1 MSSPL
6 KSFEKNIESI
16 KMLDNIYKYFSNQLH
31 AIDLSEILRAELV
44 LLVSA
49 FDCYIHDIVKHGMLE
64 IFNGQRETN
73 SKYSDFRIPLSFVQ
87 QIILADN
94 DLQKKQLIEAAIKN
108 VNSKNSF
115 QSPANIDN
123 TLQII
128 SVKNIWGQIKDDI
141 EMEPCDIK
149 HKLGIIVN
157 RRNKIA
163 HEADIDSITD
173 EKTEILHEDIIDSI
187 GFISKVTNA
196 IDKKINYCPQHR
208 V

>member
-1 MSSPL
+1 MSPPL

-16 KMLDNIYKYFSNQLH
+16 KMLDNIYKYFSNQLQ

-64 IFNGQRETN
+64 IFNGQRKTN
-73 SKYSDFRIPLSFVQ
+73 SKFTEFRIPMSFVQ
-87 QIILADN
+87 QIILADS
-94 DLQKKQLIEAAIKN
+94 DIQKKQLIEAAIKKT
-108 VNSKNSF
+108 NSKNSF
-115 QSPANIDN
+115 QSPSIIDN
-123 TLQII
+123 TLQFI

-141 EMEPCDIK
+141 GMEPCDIK
-149 HKLGIIVN
+149 HKLGLIVN

-187 GFISKVTNA
+187 DFVSKVTNA
-196 IDKKINYCPQHR
+196 IDKIINYCP
-208 V
+208 